1 MEDFTNVRLSAYASQ
16 VAEKL
21 KERGLFDY
29 EYDAAKFAMGY
40 VVKNYYGSF
49 DPATYQVEDN
59 NGSNHSVGSYD
70 GDGQVAALI
79 RALYPDT
86 TTPYRYMRALMVYG
100 LTELGK
106 LDEKEPITAISSLM

>member
-40 VVKNYYGSF
+40 VIKNYYGCF

-59 NGSNHSVGSYD
+59 NGSNHSKAARYD
-70 GDGQVAALI
+70 VFELVEDSQVV
-79 RALYPDT
+79 
-86 TTPYRYMRALMVYG
+86 RYSRIVSEGTGRNTGGENIL
-100 LTELGK
+100 
-106 LDEKEPITAISSLM
+106 

>member
-16 VAEKL
+16 VAEKF
-21 KERGLFDY
+21 KDRGLFDY

-40 VVKNYYGSF
+40 ALKNYYSSF
-49 DPATYQVEDN
+49 DPSTYQVEDN

-70 GDGQVAALI
+70 GDGQVATLI
-79 RALYPDT
+79 KALYPDT

-106 LDEKEPITAISSLM
+106 IDEKETITTISSLM